1 MSCRRTREAWNM
13 VVGWC
18 CLLLATVVVKRVVPF
33 VVDCLICCVV
43 ALVFLGEWVA
53 FVLDKGPPATIT
65 TSSSWCRVMPKTRT
79 KSSPAQIRLFLPSF
93 VRGAA
98 RRCRFV
104 LQLQRAVWMCRKE
117 RPADVDFSRTFFPA
131 HPNCAKERP
140 ADVDF
145 ISTDRQTD
153 QNTPTGIRHRQSI
166 RKGRKTHK
174 AVDRETC
181 MQTNQQTWL
190 SHSNSM
196 RHP

>member
-1 MSCRRTREAWNM
+1 M

-79 KSSPAQIRLFLPSF
+79 KSSPAQIRLFLPSC

-104 LQLQRAVWMCRKE
+104 LQLQRAVWMCR
-117 RPADVDFSRTFFPA
+117 
-131 HPNCAKERP
+131 KERP